1 MAEPVL
7 PGKLS
12 DMETHGKHPRQTDSI
27 SGLRQRG
34 WVKIIDPEVRKY
46 IFNYFIWCLPSY

>member
-7 PGKLS
+7 PGKLL

-27 SGLRQRG
+27 SGLDRG
-34 WVKIIDPEVRKY
+34 AG
-46 IFNYFIWCLPSY
+46 